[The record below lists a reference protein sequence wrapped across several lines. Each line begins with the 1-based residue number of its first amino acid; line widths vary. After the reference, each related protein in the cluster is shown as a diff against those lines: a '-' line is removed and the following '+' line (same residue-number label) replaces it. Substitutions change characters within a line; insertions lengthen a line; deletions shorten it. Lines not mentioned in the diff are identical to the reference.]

1 MTRLGRAPY
10 LALAVVALTAGLWGG
25 LARVGW
31 NVSPPSTS
39 FVAYHGLFMTLGFLG
54 TVISLERGVALGR
67 RPAYAAPAATGLG
80 ALLLAVGLP
89 PQLGMTLITLGGAL
103 FVAVSIF
110 MLRMAPELYTGV
122 MGLGALAWVVA
133 GVLFIAG
140 ADIAALVP
148 FLAAFLV
155 LTIVGERLELA
166 RLLRLSNIGRS
177 LFVAATIVFITGVVS
192 SLVVPDVG
200 VRVAGAGAF
209 ALGLW
214 LLRYDI
220 ARRTVRQHGSVRY
233 IATCVL
239 LGYAW
244 LALGGIL
251 WLAIGPQVAGFG
263 WDAMLHSIFLGYVMS
278 MVLAHELIVVPA
290 VLRIA
295 MPFTHAFYVPL
306 VLLETSLALRVI
318 GDALQS
324 AAWWQWTGL
333 LNVTAIVLFAAVSVG
348 SARGI
353 LRPVQHA
360 DR

>member
-1 MTRLGRAPY
+1 MTRLGRAPF
-10 LALAVVALTAGLWGG
+10 LALAVVALTAGLWGA

-31 NVSPPSTS
+31 NVSPPAS
-39 FVAYHGLFMTLGFLG
+39 FVAYHGLFMTLAFLG
-54 TVISLERGVALGR
+54 TVISLERAVALGR
-67 RPAYAAPAATGLG
+67 RPAYAAPAVTGIG
-80 ALLLAVGLP
+80 GLLLALGLP
-89 PQLGMTLITLGGAL
+89 PQLGMTLIALGGAF
-103 FVAVSIF
+103 FVAVSAF
-110 MLRMAPELYTGV
+110 MLRLAPELYTAV
-122 MGLGALAWVVA
+122 MGLGAVGWLAA
-133 GVLFIAG
+133 GVLWITG
-140 ADIAALVP
+140 ADLTALVP

-166 RLLRLSNIGRS
+166 RLLHLSGLGRA
-177 LFVAATIVFITGVVS
+177 LFVIATLVFAGGVVA
-192 SLVVPDVG
+192 SLVAPDTG
-200 VRVAGAGAF
+200 VRVAGAGAL

-244 LALGGIL
+244 LGVAGVL
-251 WLAIGPQVAGFG
+251 WLAIGPQVAGFA
-263 WDAMLHSIFLGYVMS
+263 WDAMLHSLFLGYVMS
-278 MVLAHELIVVPA
+278 MILAHELIVVPS
-290 VLRIA
+290 VLRIT
-295 MPFTHAFYVPL
+295 MPFTYAFYLPL
-306 VLLETSLALRVI
+306 VLLETSLVARVV

-353 LRPVQHA
+353 LRA
-360 DR
+360 A

>member
-1 MTRLGRAPY
+1 MGRAPF
-10 LALAVVALTAGLWGG
+10 LALAVVALIAGLWGA
-25 LARVGW
+25 LARIGW
-31 NVSPPSTS
+31 NVSPPSPS

-54 TVISLERGVALGR
+54 TVISLERAVALGR
-67 RPAYAAPAATGLG
+67 RPAYAAPAVTGLG
-80 ALLLAVGLP
+80 AVLLAVGLP
-89 PQLGMTLITLGGAL
+89 PQIGMALMTLGGAL
-103 FVAVSIF
+103 FLAVSIF
-110 MLRMAPELYTGV
+110 MLRIAPELYTGV
-122 MGLGALAWVVA
+122 MGLGAVGWLAA
-133 GVLFIAG
+133 GVLWSAG
-140 ADIAALVP
+140 AELTTLVP

-166 RLLRLSNIGRS
+166 RLLRLSSFGRA
-177 LFVAATIVFITGVVS
+177 LFLAATLVFAAGVVS

-200 VRVAGAGAF
+200 VRVAGAGALG
-209 ALGLW
+209 LGLW

-220 ARRTVRQHGSVRY
+220 ARRTVRQRGAVRY
-233 IATCVL
+233 IAICVL

-244 LALGGIL
+244 LGTAGIL
-251 WLAIGPQVAGFG
+251 WLVIGPQVAGFG
-263 WDAMLHSIFLGYVMS
+263 WDAMLHALFLGYVMS

-295 MPFTHAFYVPL
+295 MPFTYAFYVPL
-306 VLLETSLALRVI
+306 ALLEASLAARIV

-353 LRPVQHA
+353 LRPA
-360 DR
+360 